1 MTIDKKREIIEEA
14 FNYYHDRTA
23 LNNKEEKE
31 LLNFVNEL
39 YEAISVTRCC
49 VTLKIKELM
58 TFKDYRKN
66 LFIKA
71 EGVYQPK
78 NTKLFVWY
86 SKKQLKKMYNNE
98 PL

>member
-1 MTIDKKREIIEEA
+1 MKEFDLDEKGYLSICEKGAFDMVDAEIILTPNEV
-14 FNYYHDRTA
+14 D
-23 LNNKEEKE
+23 E
-31 LLNFVNEL
+31 LKK
-39 YEAISVTRCC
+39 AISVKRCC

-71 EGVYQPK
+71 DGVYQPK

-86 SKKQLKKMYNNE
+86 SKKQLKKMYLNK